1 MVWWGL
7 KKPLALFKSVLCFA
21 GLRPRDN
28 KEDDYNQKEK
38 WKHSLLPLGVS
49 VELQSWQSS
58 DWPSSS
64 LLCWLPTMAFPP
76 ETIKWKEGLWNLWGG
91 ETGTT
96 PAENN
101 TTTEECKDTLP
112 SPPRVFYSRHAR
124 TNCPVCQKD
133 ISSSYIDRHLRN
145 MHRKQ

>member
-1 MVWWGL
+1 
-7 KKPLALFKSVLCFA
+7 
-21 GLRPRDN
+21 
-28 KEDDYNQKEK
+28 
-38 WKHSLLPLGVS
+38 
-49 VELQSWQSS
+49 
-58 DWPSSS
+58 
-64 LLCWLPTMAFPP
+64 MAFPP

-101 TTTEECKDTLP
+101 TTTEECEDTLP

-145 MHRKQ
+145 MLRKQ